1 VTAPVVFAIPGEI
14 DQPTG
19 GYGYDRRMIEE
30 WRAAGRS
37 VRHLALGS
45 SFPLPTADD
54 IAAADA
60 ALAGLAPGTTV
71 LIDGLAFSAVGS
83 PIGRHAGRLDLVAL
97 IHHPLSLETGLAPD
111 IAAALRA
118 SELAA
123 LKLARAIVATSHETA
138 RGLVADFAVDPGR
151 LSVAVPGTDA
161 RGRAPTQGNPPLLLS
176 IATVIPRKGHDLLV
190 AALARLADRPWTCR
204 IVGDRHRDPVW
215 TEKIKAA
222 IAAAG
227 LGARI
232 TLAGIT
238 RDPAVE
244 LQAADIFVLPS
255 RYEGYGMA
263 FAEALASGLP
273 VVACRAG
280 AVPEVVPG
288 SAGILVPVDDI
299 EALAAAL
306 ATLLDD
312 PAHRRRLSDGAYAAG
327 RRLPRWRDSAQAI
340 AAVLDR
346 VRP

>member
-1 VTAPVVFAIPGEI
+1 
-14 DQPTG
+14 
-19 GYGYDRRMIEE
+19 MIAE
-30 WRAAGRS
+30 WQAAGRT
-37 VRHLALGS
+37 VRHLALGD
-45 SFPLPTADD
+45 SFPLATAGD

-71 LIDGLAFSAVGS
+71 LVDGLAFSAVGS
-83 PIGRHAGRLDLVAL
+83 PIGRHARRLDLVAL

-111 IAAALRA
+111 IAAALRE

-123 LKLARAIVATSHETA
+123 LAQARAIVATSHETA
-138 RGLVADFAVDPGR
+138 RGLIADFAVDPGR
-151 LSVAVPGTDA
+151 LSVAVPGTDT
-161 RGRAPTQGNPPLLLS
+161 RGRAPARGNPPLLLS

-190 AALARLADRPWTCR
+190 AALARLAERPWTCR
-204 IVGDRHRDPVW
+204 IVGDHDRDPAW
-215 TEKIKAA
+215 TEKIRAA

-238 RDPAVE
+238 RDPAAE

-280 AVPEVVPG
+280 AVPEVVPD
-288 SAGILVPVDDI
+288 SAGILVPVDDAG
-299 EALAAAL
+299 ALAAAL
-306 ATLLDD
+306 ALLLDD
-312 PAHRRRLSDGAYAAG
+312 PARRRRLSDGAYAAG
-327 RRLPRWRDSAQAI
+327 QRLPRWADSARTI

-346 VRP
+346 VGP